1 MITPAETGLTGA
13 LAFALI
19 DRAQPIDLSGVH
31 EPPAAPAM
39 ADGPLAG
46 WLRSIR
52 AALGLSAAALAA
64 RLEITASGLRKL
76 EQAEAQDAITLAT
89 LRRVAAA
96 MDCELQQALRLA
108 RQFQQRAD
116 RTMTLEAQQKTT

>member
-1 MITPAETGLTGA
+1 MNPQQLQLWQMDAVLQAAADHPLPA
-13 LAFALI
+13 
-19 DRAQPIDLSGVH
+19 R
-31 EPPAAPAM
+31 
-39 ADGPLAG
+39 PLAG

-52 AALGLSAAALAA
+52 AALGLSAATLAV

-108 RQFQQRAD
+108 RQFQQRAI